1 MVGLCQVP
9 SQLPAN
15 SSGLFG
21 SKPQFASSSFGA
33 PGAAPSSFKRKGAS
47 LRGATMSHMM
57 GGNATASSFRGF
69 RAAPQSFGGG
79 ASPMQGLMC
88 AQSSGSFGGFGAS
101 AAAPAASFGST
112 QPAASQMFA
121 FGGSAPPPPPP
132 SRAGFEAENREG
144 TCLRSPP
151 SASNRMGTS
160 ASFSTEV
167 DSTAQVCSLFFASK
181 PTSHLTRWRGKMS
194 PPANR
199 PTALFPLLQPS
210 LPFSTWR
217 PILLNGTPA

>member
-15 SSGLFG
+15 SGGLFG

-33 PGAAPSSFKRKGAS
+33 PGAAPPSFKSFKRKGAS

-57 GGNATASSFRGF
+57 GGNATAPSFGGF
-69 RAAPQSFGGG
+69 GAAPQSLGGG

-112 QPAASQMFA
+112 QPAARQMFA
-121 FGGSAPPPPPP
+121 FGGSAPPPP
-132 SRAGFEAENREG
+132 SRASFEAQNREG
-144 TCLRSPP
+144 SGLRSPP
-151 SASNRMGTS
+151 SASNRMATS

-167 DSTAQVCSLFFASK
+167 DSTAQVCSLF
-181 PTSHLTRWRGKMS
+181 L
-194 PPANR
+194 PPD
-199 PTALFPLLQPS
+199 QPH
-210 LPFSTWR
+210 T
-217 PILLNGTPA
+217 